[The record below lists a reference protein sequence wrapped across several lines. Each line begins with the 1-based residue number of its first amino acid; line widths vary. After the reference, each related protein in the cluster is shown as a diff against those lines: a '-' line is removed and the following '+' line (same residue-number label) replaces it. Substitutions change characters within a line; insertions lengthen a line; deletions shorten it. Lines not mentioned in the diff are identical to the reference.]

1 MPTRE
6 SERVKNRTNNLTSQ
20 SPSAS
25 RTSTFLNEGEG
36 LPVVFLFESPLYNLP
51 KSFLTLG

>member
-6 SERVKNRTNNLTSQ
+6 GESVKKRTNNLTSQ

-51 KSFLTLG
+51 KSFLPLG